1 MLLQWTFALKKKYS
15 KYHLWN
21 FWTKSSLSQGETQ
34 NPAHAES
41 SHSLLFIPS
50 CHVLLVINNV
60 LFIRHR
66 ARLNHELFSSFW
78 QTISPSYLCPHFVSS
93 KTLSQKIMNF
103 WNISYK
109 ALHYCIFLKK
119 WVDCFFRLFY
129 FFICRSNENAP
140 IWNLTNISRKRLWAF
155 LEG

>member
-1 MLLQWTFALKKKYS
+1 MLLQQTFALKKKYS

-34 NPAHAES
+34 NPPHAES

-50 CHVLLVINNV
+50 CHVLLAINNV

-103 WNISYK
+103 WNTSVLGGGQCNREKECLPGANVINKILWSM
-109 ALHYCIFLKK
+109 
-119 WVDCFFRLFY
+119 
-129 FFICRSNENAP
+129 
-140 IWNLTNISRKRLWAF
+140 IWGDFS
-155 LEG
+155 